1 MYDYH
6 HFNNPR
12 LLKDHF
18 EKLDKIAAAVI
29 VPNRRATDYE
39 GAVRAVPVEWIEQA
53 EELVLC
59 ANCVY
64 RGNPEECPL
73 LKDIGVAFH
82 DDYCCCGY
90 RDDDGEEGGGGD

>member
-1 MYDYH
+1 MLVIIDTEKMPWQKLYDI
-6 HFNNPR
+6 
-12 LLKDHF
+12 D
-18 EKLDKIAAAVI
+18 E
-29 VPNRRATDYE
+29 TGTE
-39 GAVRAVPVEWIEQA
+39 MAVRAVPVEWIEQA

-73 LKDIGVAFH
+73 LKDIGVAFP